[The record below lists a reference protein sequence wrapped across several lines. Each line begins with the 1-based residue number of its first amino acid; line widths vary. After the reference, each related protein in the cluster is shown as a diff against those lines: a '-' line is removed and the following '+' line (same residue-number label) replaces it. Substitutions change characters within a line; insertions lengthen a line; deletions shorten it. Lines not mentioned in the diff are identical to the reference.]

1 MNSKDFSRLSVGI
14 TYRFDL
20 KKALLSQIGAL
31 AALVITIISEGHPP
45 FGDEPYRLM
54 SGTTIL
60 FLINLMILI
69 YTLITAG
76 ASTIKLFPSM
86 LIYMS
91 KGNQTRIDFSRVVRV
106 VIIENKLLNFLIID
120 TYGKETIGLKI
131 KNYGAYHDSKE
142 LLGFLAYLLGDKIV
156 KSVAI
161 TYGKKK
167 PKRFDIGSGDHYRG

>member
-1 MNSKDFSRLSVGI
+1 MNSKDFSRLSIGI

-20 KKALLSQIGAL
+20 KKALFSQIGAL

-60 FLINLMILI
+60 FLVNLMILL
-69 YTLITAG
+69 YTIITAG
-76 ASTIKLFPSM
+76 ASSIKLFPSM

-91 KGNQTRIDFSRVVRV
+91 KGNPTRIDFSRVVRV
-106 VIIENKLLNFLIID
+106 VIIENKLLNFVITD
-120 TYGKETIGLKI
+120 TYGKEAVGLKI
-131 KNYGAYHDSKE
+131 KNYGAYHNSRE
-142 LLGFLAYLLGDKIV
+142 LIGFLAYLLGDKIV
-156 KSVAI
+156 KNEAI
-161 TYGKKK
+161 AYGKKK

>member
-1 MNSKDFSRLSVGI
+1 MNSKDFSRLSIGI

-20 KKALLSQIGAL
+20 KKALFSQIGAL

-60 FLINLMILI
+60 FLVNLMILL
-69 YTLITAG
+69 YTIITAG
-76 ASTIKLFPSM
+76 ASSIKLFPSM

-106 VIIENKLLNFLIID
+106 VIIENKLLNFVITD
-120 TYGKETIGLKI
+120 TYGKE
-131 KNYGAYHDSKE
+131 A
-142 LLGFLAYLLGDKIV
+142 A
-156 KSVAI
+156 
-161 TYGKKK
+161 
-167 PKRFDIGSGDHYRG
+167 